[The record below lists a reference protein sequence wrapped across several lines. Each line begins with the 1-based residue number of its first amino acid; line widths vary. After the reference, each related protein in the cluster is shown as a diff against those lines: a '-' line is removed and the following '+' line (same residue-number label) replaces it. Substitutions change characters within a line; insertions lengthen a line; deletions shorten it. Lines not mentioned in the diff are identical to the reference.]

1 MQELPPAVWASITA
15 TIGAVIGVLSGRTVR
30 RADAAAALTTS
41 ALAIVNE
48 LQEDIARL
56 RARLEHLEKVERD
69 YELRVNALLAR
80 VEAAEAGRNKPKP
93 TTRPR

>member
-1 MQELPPAVWASITA
+1 MQELPPAIWAAITA
-15 TIGAVIGVLSGRTVR
+15 TVGTVIGVLSGRTVR

-48 LQEDIARL
+48 LQEEIARL

-69 YELRVNALLAR
+69 YEARVNKLLAR
-80 VEAAEAGRNKPKP
+80 IEAAEANTNKPKP
-93 TTRPR
+93 PARPR